1 MMAFY
6 VKNCMGVFYL
16 VRHGET
22 EWNAENR
29 LCGCS
34 DVPLSATGRQQA
46 KSLAERLKPIPF
58 EALYSSPL
66 ERALETARLISE
78 SVDLQPVPDHR
89 LVELDY
95 GHWEGKTLPDIL
107 ENDPETWR
115 AWVADPA
122 AVAPPGGESG
132 LEAQQRVVS
141 FLDLLAAKHPQG
153 HVLVVFH
160 KTVCRLMVCHALGM
174 PPREYRRR
182 LVLNNA
188 ALSIIQAQPY
198 GWQLVTF
205 NDTSHLSARNSH
217 CTSVA
222 EEF

>member
-1 MMAFY
+1 
-6 VKNCMGVFYL
+6 MGLFYL
-16 VRHGET
+16 VRHGES

-29 LCGCS
+29 LCGRT
-34 DVPLSATGRQQA
+34 DVPLSEGGRRQA
-46 KSLAERLKPIPF
+46 KSLAERLKSIPF

-78 SVDLQPVPDHR
+78 SVGLQPAPDQR

-95 GHWEGKTLPDIL
+95 GQWEGRTLAEIAESDPKTL
-107 ENDPETWR
+107 R
-115 AWVADPA
+115 AWDANPA
-122 AVAPPGGESG
+122 QVAPPGGESG
-132 LEAQQRVVS
+132 LEAQQRIVS
-141 FLDLLAAKHPQG
+141 FLDFLAAKHPQG

-160 KTVCRLMVCHALGM
+160 KTVCRLVICHVLGM
-174 PPREYRRR
+174 AASEYRRR

-198 GWQLVTF
+198 GWQLITF
-205 NDTSHLSARNSH
+205 NDTSHLSASH
-217 CTSVA
+217 PGGTYVG